1 MYIRTNER
9 SIYGS
14 SGSYIGQP
22 APVSAIQCP
31 GYKRGE
37 IEKSRSKQGILLA
50 DVIKLPRGLLIADFG
65 AGLSNIKESARQD
78 KLLQDWLRAS
88 KSDLYS
94 IFLRIYGYSDCVG
107 KNNVELRKK
116 RAQQVNALL
125 GKDLQSRVLFS
136 GPAPV
141 GEYVADNETR
151 EGRARNRGALIEL
164 SRLPEE
170 VIKITEPKQPPP
182 PPPPPPPA
190 PRRPTCWPHCPPP
203 PPPPPPIV
211 PKPPIPPTG
220 FPSWRW
226 RPPGVTTSLPPSDP
240 SGPSWVWG
248 PIGLAATAL
257 GTVVTIGVRRL
268 SNAELADII
277 DAAWLVFQLEG
288 GRPLATIIGMAGEA
302 AAEKLMSRVLGVDA
316 AKILNLNTLR
326 TSFPVADLISPRGL
340 SSVKVKGLLGMRV
353 GAARHASLALEYI
366 QDLVDLAAPGHP
378 KAKRKLAKAAS
389 LLFDN
394 RGMLKARGAWPTAFI
409 PRSVADV
416 ERYIRGNTKLFIPH
430 DHVQLVKRTIGSVLN
445 RRVDPRTG
453 DIRLPVGT
461 NPVVW
466 VNSFVDRIHSI
477 GITSSDF
484 DVLLEAT
491 KHIPKEQIPRLQ
503 RERDRLLGL
512 RRRGP

>member
-1 MYIRTNER
+1 MYIPTNKR

-14 SGSYIGQP
+14 SRSYIGQP
-22 APVSAIQCP
+22 APVGAIQCP
-31 GYKRGE
+31 GYERGE
-37 IEKSRSKQGILLA
+37 FEKSRSEQGILLA

-65 AGLSNIKESARQD
+65 AGLSNIKESARQE
-78 KLLQDWLRAS
+78 KLLQDWLRAA

-125 GKDLQSRVLFS
+125 GKDLQSRVLFAGS
-136 GPAPV
+136 APA
-141 GEYVADNETR
+141 GEYVADNKTR
-151 EGRARNRGALIEL
+151 ESRARNRGVVIEL
-164 SRLPEE
+164 SRLPGE
-170 VIKITEPKQPPP
+170 VIEITEPKPPP
-182 PPPPPPPA
+182 PPPPR
-190 PRRPTCWPHCPPP
+190 RRPSCWPHCPPP

-211 PKPPIPPTG
+211 PKPPIPPPG

-226 RPPGVTTSLPPSDP
+226 LPPGVSTSLPPSDP

-248 PIGLAATAL
+248 SIGLAATAL

-268 SNAELADII
+268 SNAELADVI

-288 GRPLATIIGMAGEA
+288 GRPLTIIIGMAGEA

-326 TSFPVADLISPRGL
+326 ASFPVADLISPRGL
-340 SSVKVKGLLGMRV
+340 SSVKVRGLLGMTV
-353 GAARHASLALEYI
+353 GAARHPSLAFEYI
-366 QDLVDLAAPGHP
+366 QDLVDIAAAGPG
-378 KAKRKLAKAAS
+378 AKSKLAKAAS

-394 RGMLKARGAWPTAFI
+394 RGVLKARGAWPTGFN
-409 PRSVADV
+409 PRSAAEV
-416 ERYIRGNTKLFIPH
+416 ERYIRDKTDLFIPH
-430 DHVQLVKRTIGSVLN
+430 DHVQLVKQTIGAVLN
-445 RRVDPRTG
+445 RRVHPRTG

-503 RERDRLLGL
+503 RERDRLLRL